1 MLSPAD
7 LPNDIDALKALLL
20 ASERLLQERDE
31 QLAGLAEQLNTR
43 AVEIEH
49 LKLQI
54 AKLRRMQFGRK
65 SEKLYHQIAQ
75 LELQLEDLQA
85 DEAEAAR
92 EMPAADQ
99 APRKKSVRR
108 PLPDHL
114 LCDDKV
120 YAPTADACPACGGE
134 GVLQADGRAL
144 RGGLRQR
151 ARSARSVPARRAQGI
166 QQQHPVCR
174 PLHGRARRSPAR
186 CRAGRPDRLW
196 PAFIANPDLPGRIA
210 NGWPLS
216 EVDPTTPYSGNEAG
230 YTDYP
235 AYAPCLAG
243 LQRAWPPAS
252 HACE

>member
-31 QLAGLAEQLNTR
+31 QLACMAEQLNTR

-65 SEKLYHQIAQ
+65 SEKLDHQIEQ

-85 DEAEAAR
+85 DEAETAR

-114 LCDDKV
+114 PRDEKV
-120 YAPTADACPACGGE
+120 YAPADACPACGG
-134 GVLQADGRAL
+134 
-144 RGGLRQR
+144 GLRPLGEDVAEQLEF
-151 ARSARSVPARRAQGI
+151 VPASFRVIR
-166 QQQHPVCR
+166 HVR
-174 PLHGRARRSPAR
+174 PKLACACCDAIVSRWS
-186 CRAGRPDRLW
+186 W
-196 PAFIANPDLPGRIA
+196 PTPPA
-210 NGWPLS
+210 NGLIVKTS
-216 EVDPTTPYSGNEAG
+216 LPTSCTCVCTAIRSC
-230 YTDYP
+230 T
-235 AYAPCLAG
+235 
-243 LQRAWPPAS
+243 
-252 HACE
+252 